1 MLVFLLHGGFL
12 SLWCAGFSLQW
23 LLLLRGTGSVT
34 LWQVD
39 SSWTRDQTHAPCI
52 GKWILNHWTT
62 GEILHLFFLVAVLFT
77 MLLVPGVQHSD
88 SACLWAV
95 LGMKSLWRWLGLCAQ
110 CSPAVYFAHRHMYL
124 LPSLHFAPSHSL
136 SLLVT
141 PSCPLYPWACYSFA
155 MFICL
160 FYFKI
165 PHTSDI

>member
-12 SLWCAGFSLQW
+12 SLWCTGFSLQW

-160 FYFKI
+160 F
-165 PHTSDI
+165 